1 MSNDRFF
8 ELPEPGDIRAAA
20 RRIAPHVHRTPVM
33 QTDALVKGRTVA
45 VKLENTQ
52 KTGTFKARGAFNTL
66 LSSDVPAAG
75 IVAASGGNHGAAV
88 AHAAA
93 ALGINARIY
102 VPEISGAAKVALIR
116 ESGADLRIV
125 PGAYADAF
133 AASEAYRAKT
143 GAMSIH
149 AYDGFGTLTGQGT
162 LMAEWEEQGLAA
174 DTVLIA
180 VGGGGLI
187 GGALAWLRGRRKV
200 VAVESEG
207 TATLHTALHD
217 GPDAQ
222 IEVSGIAA
230 DALGAR
236 RIGRACYDMAK
247 AQGVT
252 SVLVTDEAI
261 AEAQSA
267 LWSGLRQYVEPAG
280 ATALAALRSGA
291 YSPAKD
297 ETLAILVCGANPAI
311 APL

>member
-8 ELPEPGDIRAAA
+8 ELREPGDIRAAA

-52 KTGTFKARGAFNTL
+52 KTGTF
-66 LSSDVPAAG
+66 
-75 IVAASGGNHGAAV
+75 
-88 AHAAA
+88 
-93 ALGINARIY
+93 
-102 VPEISGAAKVALIR
+102 
-116 ESGADLRIV
+116 
-125 PGAYADAF
+125 
-133 AASEAYRAKT
+133 
-143 GAMSIH
+143 
-149 AYDGFGTLTGQGT
+149 
-162 LMAEWEEQGLAA
+162 MAEWEEQGLAA